1 MDEKLYT
8 LQLTR
13 EELFTISFELD
24 RDAKQ
29 HDQYATEADEL
40 AAQGF
45 GTREPGEY
53 WREQAAL
60 CRRVVTKA
68 QAAMDAGPSREA

>member
-1 MDEKLYT
+1 MEEKLYT
-8 LQLTR
+8 LRLTR
-13 EELFTISFELD
+13 EELFTVSFELD
-24 RDAKQ
+24 RAAEQ
-29 HDQYATEADEL
+29 HDQRATEADEL

-60 CRRVVTKA
+60 CRRVSEKVRA
-68 QAAMDAGPSREA
+68 VLDGRPSREV